1 MILEPDALALLDC
14 LTPVA
19 QTARL
24 GLLRA
29 AVKRLTAGGNVAVY
43 LDAGHAGW
51 VPPDVMASRLI
62 SAGVAAARGFA
73 LNVSNFGMTANE
85 VAYGRRIAPT
95 IGWKR
100 FVIDTSR
107 NGVGPATGAEA
118 WCNPPQRELGHAP
131 TSTTG
136 DPIVDAFLWIKR
148 PGESDG
154 PCQGGPAAGTWWRQH
169 ALDLAVPG

>member
-1 MILEPDALALLDC
+1 LS
-14 LTPVA
+14 
-19 QTARL
+19 
-24 GLLRA
+24 
-29 AVKRLTAGGNVAVY
+29 AGGNVAVY
-43 LDAGHAGW
+43 IDAGHAGW
-51 VPPDVMASRLI
+51 VPAEVMASRLI
-62 SAGVAAARGFA
+62 SAGVAAARGFS
-73 LNVSNFGMTANE
+73 LNVSNFGVTSGE
-85 VAYGRRIAPT
+85 IAYGRRIAPT

-107 NGVGPATGAEA
+107 NGVGPAVGVDG
-118 WCNPPQRELGHAP
+118 WCNPPQLELGPAP

-154 PCQGGPAAGTWWRQH
+154 TCQGGPPAGTWWRQY